1 MRFPASSL
9 LVGGARRTE
18 ARNEAEAGAG
28 PEGGVERGGAAW
40 GEARSRRR
48 GAGGRRGAAGGLARL
63 LQGSPIYSTRRKRL
77 TTKLGAPT
85 MTSHNTP

>member
-40 GEARSRRR
+40 GEERSRCPGPEGGEELRAGWRDSCWRR
-48 GAGGRRGAAGGLARL
+48 DSPHALTIRPTGGRLVL
-63 LQGSPIYSTRRKRL
+63 KTETL
-77 TTKLGAPT
+77 
-85 MTSHNTP
+85 